1 MSRILFA
8 EDDDALRHMTV
19 QVLASA
25 GHEVRD
31 VPGGAQALDEL
42 ARSVPDLVVLDYR
55 MGHPDG
61 FEVCRRI
68 KHDPATAH
76 VPVLI
81 LTAQRGI
88 EDRLGGFDAGA
99 DDYLAKPFDPR
110 ELLARVAAL
119 LRLAQRGRDR
129 NPTTGLPGGDAI
141 YQELERRRQQG
152 SRFAV
157 AYFDLDHF
165 KPFSDRFGFAVADAA
180 IREAAA
186 ALTGAARGH
195 PETFAGHVGG
205 DDFVLVCR
213 PDYAR
218 RLAEDARRRFDA
230 GLRRHL
236 PPDAVQAGVYRGLDR
251 EGEEREFPL
260 THLSA
265 AIVRIDPTRWPT
277 VERLGEV
284 VADAKRRAKAQDG
297 GGIVETDAVRDERA
311 I

>member
-8 EDDDALRHMTV
+8 EDDDALRKMTT

-31 VPGGAQALDEL
+31 VSGGLAALDEL
-42 ARSVPDLVVLDYR
+42 RQRLPDLVVLDYR
-55 MGHPDG
+55 MGDPDG

-68 KHDPATAH
+68 KRDPATAH

-129 NPTTGLPGGDAI
+129 NPTTGLPGGEAI
-141 YQELERRRQQG
+141 YQELERRRQVG
-152 SRFAV
+152 APFAV
-157 AYFDLDHF
+157 AYFDLDFF

-180 IREAAA
+180 IRDAAA
-186 ALTGAARGH
+186 ALTTVSRGR
-195 PETFAGHVGG
+195 PDVFVGHVGG
-205 DDFVLVCR
+205 DDFVLLC
-213 PDYAR
+213 PPEDAR
-218 RLAEDARRRFDA
+218 RLAEDARRRFDV
-230 GLRRHL
+230 GLQRHL
-236 PPDAVQAGVYRGLDR
+236 PASAVTEGTYRGLDR

-260 THLSA
+260 TRFSA
-265 AIVRIDPTRWPT
+265 AIVRIDPERWPQL
-277 VERLGEV
+277 ERLGEI
-284 VADAKRRAKAQDG
+284 VAEAKRRAKSNG
-297 GGIVETDAVRDERA
+297 NGGIAEADAEP
-311 I
+311 

>member
-8 EDDDALRHMTV
+8 EDDDALRRMTT

-31 VPGGAQALDEL
+31 VPNGTAALDEL
-42 ARSVPDLVVLDYR
+42 RQRLPDLVVLDYR
-55 MGHPDG
+55 MGDPDG

-68 KHDPATAH
+68 KHDPAMAH

-129 NPTTGLPGGDAI
+129 NPTTGLPGGEAI
-141 YQELERRRQQG
+141 YQELERRRELG
-152 SRFAV
+152 VPFAV
-157 AYFDLDHF
+157 TYFDLDFF

-186 ALTGAARGH
+186 ALTTATRGRVDV
-195 PETFAGHVGG
+195 FVGHVGG
-205 DDFVLVCR
+205 DDFVLCS
-213 PDYAR
+213 PPEDAR
-218 RLAEDARRRFDA
+218 RLAEDARRRFDL
-230 GLRRHL
+230 GLSRHL
-236 PPDAVQAGVYRGLDR
+236 PAGAVAEGTYHGRDRDGV
-251 EGEEREFPL
+251 EREFPL
-260 THLSA
+260 TQLSA
-265 AIVRIDPTRWPT
+265 AVVQVDPDRWPSM
-277 VERLGEV
+277 ERLGEI
-284 VADAKRRAKAQDG
+284 VAEAKRAAKAAEG
-297 GGIVETDAVRDERA
+297 GGISEVDAVP
-311 I
+311 

>member
-8 EDDDALRHMTV
+8 EDDEALRRMTT

-31 VPGGAQALDEL
+31 VAGGAEALDEL
-42 ARSVPDLVVLDYR
+42 RGALPDLVVLDYR
-55 MGHPDG
+55 MGEPDG

-68 KHDPATAH
+68 KRDPATAH

-152 SRFAV
+152 TRFAV

-186 ALTGAARGH
+186 ALTSAARGE
-195 PETFAGHVGG
+195 PDTFVGHVGG
-205 DDFVLVCR
+205 DDFVLICR
-213 PDYAR
+213 LDRAR
-218 RLAEDARRRFDA
+218 ALADDARRRFDA
-230 GLRRHL
+230 GVANHL
-236 PPDAVQAGVYRGLDR
+236 PPGAAAAGVYRGVDR
-251 EGEEREFPL
+251 DGAEREFPL
-260 THLSA
+260 TRLSA
-265 AIVRIDPTRWPT
+265 AIVRIDPARWPE

-284 VADAKRRAKAQDG
+284 VAEGKRRAKGPEG
-297 GGIVETDAVRDERA
+297 GGVVEMDAVP
-311 I
+311 

>member
-8 EDDDALRHMTV
+8 EDDDALRRMTTH
-19 QVLASA
+19 VLASA

-31 VPGGAQALDEL
+31 VPDGTAALDEL
-42 ARSVPDLVVLDYR
+42 RQRLPDLVVLDYR
-55 MGHPDG
+55 MGEPDG

-68 KHDPATAH
+68 KRDPSMAH

-81 LTAQRGI
+81 LTAQRSI

-141 YQELERRRQQG
+141 YQELERRRELG
-152 SRFAV
+152 VPFAV
-157 AYFDLDHF
+157 TYFDLDYF

-186 ALTGAARGH
+186 ALTTASRGRADV
-195 PETFAGHVGG
+195 FVGHVGG
-205 DDFVLVCR
+205 DDFVLCA
-213 PDYAR
+213 PSGDAR
-218 RLAEDARRRFDA
+218 RLADDARRRFGV
-230 GLRRHL
+230 GLARHL
-236 PPDAVQAGVYRGLDR
+236 PPGMAESGTYHGRDR
-251 EGEEREFPL
+251 EGVEREFPL
-260 THLSA
+260 TRLSA
-265 AIVRIDPTRWPT
+265 AVVHVDPDRWPSM
-277 VERLGEV
+277 ERLGEI
-284 VADAKRRAKAQDG
+284 VAEAKAAAKAADG
-297 GGIVETDAVRDERA
+297 GGIAETEAVP
-311 I
+311 

>member
-8 EDDDALRHMTV
+8 EDDDALRRMTT

-31 VPGGAQALDEL
+31 VPNGTAALDEL
-42 ARSVPDLVVLDYR
+42 RQRLPDLVVLDYR
-55 MGHPDG
+55 MGEPDG

-68 KHDPATAH
+68 KRDPAMAH

-141 YQELERRRQQG
+141 YQELERRRQVD
-152 SRFAV
+152 A
-157 AYFDLDHF
+157 
-165 KPFSDRFGFAVADAA
+165 PFAVADAA

-186 ALTGAARGH
+186 ALTTVARGR
-195 PETFAGHVGG
+195 PDVFVGHVGG
-205 DDFVLVCR
+205 DDFVIIC
-213 PDYAR
+213 PPEDAR
-218 RLAEDARRRFDA
+218 RLAEDARRRFDT
-230 GLRRHL
+230 GLQRHL
-236 PPDAVQAGVYRGLDR
+236 PPDAVSAGTYRGLDR

-260 THLSA
+260 TRLST
-265 AIVRIDPTRWPT
+265 AIVRIDPQRWPSM
-277 VERLGEV
+277 ERLGEI
-284 VADAKRRAKAQDG
+284 VADAKRRAKG
-297 GGIVETDAVRDERA
+297 PEGGIAEADAEP
-311 I
+311 

>member
-8 EDDDALRHMTV
+8 EDDDALRRMTV

-81 LTAQRGI
+81 LTAQRSI

-110 ELLARVAAL
+110 ELLARVNAL
-119 LRLAQRGRDR
+119 LRQAQRGRDR

-141 YQELERRRQQG
+141 YQELERRRTLG
-152 SRFAV
+152 TRFAV
-157 AYFDLDHF
+157 VYFDLDHF

-180 IREAAA
+180 IREASA
-186 ALTGAARGH
+186 ALTSAARGE
-195 PETFAGHVGG
+195 PDTFTGHVGG

-213 PDYAR
+213 LDHAR
-218 RLAEDARRRFDA
+218 RLADDARRRFDA

-236 PPDAVQAGVYRGLDR
+236 PPDATDTYRGRDR
-251 EGEEREFPL
+251 DGHERDFPV
-260 THLSA
+260 TRLSA
-265 AIVRIDPTRWPT
+265 AVVRIDPARWPS
-277 VERLGEV
+277 VEHLGEV
-284 VADAKRRAKAQDG
+284 VAEAKRLAKSETSGSG
-297 GGIVETDAVRDERA
+297 GVVEMDAVPAEPP

>member
-8 EDDDALRHMTV
+8 EDDDALRRMTT

-31 VPGGAQALDEL
+31 VPNGTAALDEL
-42 ARSVPDLVVLDYR
+42 RQRLPELVVLDYR
-55 MGHPDG
+55 MGDPDG

-68 KHDPATAH
+68 KHDPAMAH

-81 LTAQRGI
+81 LTAERGI

-129 NPTTGLPGGDAI
+129 NPTTGLPGGEAI
-141 YQELERRRQQG
+141 YQELERRRQLG
-152 SRFAV
+152 VPFAV
-157 AYFDLDHF
+157 TYLDLDFF

-186 ALTGAARGH
+186 ALTTATRGRLDV
-195 PETFAGHVGG
+195 FVGHVGG
-205 DDFVLVCR
+205 DDFVICS
-213 PDYAR
+213 PPEDAR
-218 RLAEDARRRFDA
+218 RLAEDARRRFDV
-230 GLRRHL
+230 GLSRHL
-236 PPDAVQAGVYRGLDR
+236 PPGAVAEGTYHGRDR
-251 EGEEREFPL
+251 EGVEREFPL
-260 THLSA
+260 TQLSA
-265 AIVRIDPTRWPT
+265 AVVQVDPDRWPSM
-277 VERLGEV
+277 ERLGEI
-284 VADAKRRAKAQDG
+284 VADAKRTAKGAEG
-297 GGIVETDAVRDERA
+297 GGIAEVDAVP
-311 I
+311 

>member
-8 EDDDALRHMTV
+8 EDDEALRRMTV

-31 VPGGAQALDEL
+31 VPGGAEALNEL
-42 ARSVPDLVVLDYR
+42 ARAVPDLVVLDYR
-55 MGHPDG
+55 MGQPDG

-68 KHDPATAH
+68 KRDPATAH
-76 VPVLI
+76 LPVLI
-81 LTAQRGI
+81 LTAERGI

-152 SRFAV
+152 TRFAV

-186 ALTGAARGH
+186 ALTGAARGE
-195 PETFAGHVGG
+195 PDTFAGHVGG
-205 DDFVLVCR
+205 DDFVLICR
-213 PDYAR
+213 RDRALH
-218 RLAEDARRRFDA
+218 LAQEARRRFDA

-236 PPDAVQAGVYRGLDR
+236 PADVVVGGVYRGLDR
-251 EGEEREFPL
+251 DGAAREFPL
-260 THLSA
+260 TRLSA
-265 AIVRIDPTRWPT
+265 AIVRIDPARWPS
-277 VERLGEV
+277 VELLGER
-284 VADAKRRAKAQDG
+284 VAEGKRLAKAEEG
-297 GGIVETDAVRDERA
+297 GGIVEMDAVA
-311 I
+311 

>member
-8 EDDDALRHMTV
+8 EDDDALRRMTV

-76 VPVLI
+76 LPVLI
-81 LTAQRGI
+81 LTAQRSI

-110 ELLARVAAL
+110 ELLARVNAL

-129 NPTTGLPGGDAI
+129 NPTTGLPGGQAI
-141 YQELERRRQQG
+141 YQELERRRG
-152 SRFAV
+152 LGTRFAV
-157 AYFDLDHF
+157 AYLDLDFF

-180 IREAAA
+180 IREASAA
-186 ALTGAARGH
+186 ITGAARGE
-195 PETFAGHVGG
+195 PETFVGHVGG

-213 PDYAR
+213 LDQAR
-218 RLAEDARRRFDA
+218 RLAEETRRRFVA
-230 GLRRHL
+230 GLRKHL
-236 PPDAVQAGVYRGLDR
+236 PAGVDDTYRGLDR
-251 EGEEREFPL
+251 EGNEREFPV
-260 THLSA
+260 TRLSA
-265 AIVRIDPTRWPT
+265 AIVRIDPVRWPT
-277 VERLGEV
+277 LEHLGEV
-284 VADAKRRAKAQDG
+284 VADAKRQAKAEG
-297 GGIVETDAVRDERA
+297 AGNGGIVELDAVP
-311 I
+311 

>member
-8 EDDDALRHMTV
+8 EDDEALRRMTV

-31 VPGGAQALDEL
+31 VPGGAEALDEL
-42 ARSVPDLVVLDYR
+42 ARAVPDLVVLDYR
-55 MGHPDG
+55 MGQPDG

-68 KHDPATAH
+68 KRDPATAH

-81 LTAQRGI
+81 LTAERNI
-88 EDRLGGFDAGA
+88 EDRLDGFDAGA

-152 SRFAV
+152 TRFAV

-186 ALTGAARGH
+186 ALTGAARGE
-195 PETFAGHVGG
+195 PDTFAGHVGG
-205 DDFVLVCR
+205 DDFVLICR
-213 PDYAR
+213 LDRAR
-218 RLAEDARRRFDA
+218 RLAVDARRRFDA
-230 GLRRHL
+230 GVRRHL
-236 PPDAVQAGVYRGLDR
+236 SPEAVEGGTYRGLDR
-251 EGEEREFPL
+251 TGAEREFPL
-260 THLSA
+260 TRLSA
-265 AIVRIDPTRWPT
+265 AIVRIDPARWPS
-277 VERLGEV
+277 VEHLGER
-284 VADAKRRAKAQDG
+284 VAEGKRQAKAETGD
-297 GGIVETDAVRDERA
+297 GIVEMDAVP
-311 I
+311 

>member
-8 EDDDALRHMTV
+8 EDDEALRRMTV

-25 GHEVRD
+25 GHEVHD
-31 VPGGAQALDEL
+31 VPGGAEALDEI
-42 ARSVPDLVVLDYR
+42 ARAVPDLVVLDYR
-55 MGHPDG
+55 MGQPDG

-68 KHDPATAH
+68 KRDPATAH
-76 VPVLI
+76 LPVLI
-81 LTAQRGI
+81 LTAERNI
-88 EDRLGGFDAGA
+88 EDRLDGFDAGA

-152 SRFAV
+152 TRFAV

-186 ALTGAARGH
+186 ALTGAARGV
-195 PETFAGHVGG
+195 PDTFAGHVGG
-205 DDFVLVCR
+205 DDFVLICR
-213 PDYAR
+213 LDRAR

-236 PPDAVQAGVYRGLDR
+236 SADAVEGGVYRGLDR
-251 EGEEREFPL
+251 NGAERQFPL
-260 THLSA
+260 TRLSA
-265 AIVRIDPTRWPT
+265 AIVRIDPARWPS
-277 VERLGEV
+277 VQHLGER
-284 VADAKRRAKAQDG
+284 VAEGKRQAKAETGD
-297 GGIVETDAVRDERA
+297 GIVEMDAMP
-311 I
+311 

>member
-8 EDDDALRHMTV
+8 EDDDALRRMTV

-31 VPGGAQALDEL
+31 VPGGAEALAEL
-42 ARSVPDLVVLDYR
+42 ARAVPDLVVLDYR

-61 FEVCRRI
+61 FEVCSRI

-81 LTAQRGI
+81 LTAQRSI

-110 ELLARVAAL
+110 ELLARVNAL

-129 NPTTGLPGGDAI
+129 NPTTGLPGGQAI
-141 YQELERRRQQG
+141 YQELERRRATG
-152 SRFAV
+152 TRFAV
-157 AYFDLDHF
+157 GYFDLDFF
-165 KPFSDRFGFAVADAA
+165 KPFSDRFGFAIADAA

-186 ALTGAARGH
+186 ALTGAARAE

-205 DDFVLVCR
+205 DDFVMITPLEPAV
-213 PDYAR
+213 

-236 PPDAVQAGVYRGLDR
+236 PGGVGEVYRGLDR
-251 EGEEREFPL
+251 DGHEREFPL
-260 THLSA
+260 TRLSA
-265 AIVRIDPTRWPT
+265 AIVRIDPARWPT
-277 VERLGEV
+277 MAHLGEV
-284 VADAKRRAKAQDG
+284 VAEAKRQAKAQG
-297 GGIVETDAVRDERA
+297 AEIVEMDAMP
-311 I
+311 

>member
-8 EDDDALRHMTV
+8 EDDDALRQMTMQV
-19 QVLASA
+19 LSSAGHQVLA
-25 GHEVRD
+25 
-31 VPGGAQALDEL
+31 VPDGARALDEI
-42 ARSVPDLVVLDYR
+42 ARAPFDLVVLDYR
-55 MGHPDG
+55 MGQPDG

-68 KHDPATAH
+68 KRDQATAH

-110 ELLARVAAL
+110 ELLARAAAL

-129 NPTTGLPGGDAI
+129 NPTTGLPGGEAI

-152 SRFAV
+152 TRFAV

-205 DDFVLVCR
+205 DDFVLICR
-213 PDYAR
+213 LDQAR
-218 RLAEDARRRFDA
+218 RLADEARRRFDT

-236 PPDAVQAGVYRGLDR
+236 PPDTVTADVYRAVDR
-251 EGEEREFPL
+251 YGDEREFPL
-260 THLSA
+260 TRLSA
-265 AIVRIDPTRWPT
+265 AIVRIDPARWPT
-277 VERLGEV
+277 VEHLGEV
-284 VADAKRRAKAQDG
+284 VADAKRQAKADGG
-297 GGIVETDAVRDERA
+297 GGIVEVDAVP
-311 I
+311 

>member
-8 EDDDALRHMTV
+8 EDDDALRQMTT

-25 GHEVRD
+25 GHQVRD
-31 VPGGAQALDEL
+31 VSGGAQALDEIS
-42 ARSVPDLVVLDYR
+42 RTPFDLVVLDYR
-55 MGHPDG
+55 MGQPDG

-68 KHDPATAH
+68 KRDQATAH

-81 LTAQRGI
+81 LTAQRSI
-88 EDRLGGFDAGA
+88 EDRLDGFDAGA

-129 NPTTGLPGGDAI
+129 NPTTGLPGGEAI

-152 SRFAV
+152 TRFAV
-157 AYFDLDHF
+157 AYLDLDHF
-165 KPFSDRFGFAVADAA
+165 KPFADRFGFAVADAA

-186 ALTGAARGH
+186 ALTGAARGE

-205 DDFVLVCR
+205 DDFVLICR
-213 PDYAR
+213 LDQAR
-218 RLAEDARRRFDA
+218 RLSEEARRRFDT

-236 PPDAVQAGVYRGLDR
+236 PPDAVTADVYRAVDR
-251 EGEEREFPL
+251 YGEEREFPL
-260 THLSA
+260 TRLSA
-265 AIVRIDPTRWPT
+265 AIVRIDPARWPA
-277 VERLGEV
+277 VQHLGEV
-284 VADAKRRAKAQDG
+284 VAEAKRQAKADG
-297 GGIVETDAVRDERA
+297 SGGIVEVDAVP
-311 I
+311 